1 MLFSINSLV
10 FVFEFRPRSTPFVFI
25 LFPSNKYSSFL
36 LTCTSAHFLTNTPS
50 GSLNPTFDA
59 QILQT
64 KRKLS
69 FLLLSNAICIKNNHL
84 RMPFYKVVSG
94 RSKIL
99 KPRPLSARPPW
110 RSLPRPA
117 LVNKPIHTK
126 TLFSLRCPWGAGP
139 RSQCSLLLASGLTR
153 QILRIL
159 ARASQV
165 IKPLVR
171 CCIGI
176 WACRNRV
183 REVRPQGKDPFH
195 RRRAMR
201 CRCVRFKRRGRSQ
214 GRRKSLK
221 YGTVIEKLQEKR

>member
-99 KPRPLSARPPW
+99 KPR
-110 RSLPRPA
+110 
-117 LVNKPIHTK
+117 HY
-126 TLFSLRCPWGAGP
+126 
-139 RSQCSLLLASGLTR
+139 LLGRLEG
-153 QILRIL
+153 
-159 ARASQV
+159 
-165 IKPLVR
+165 
-171 CCIGI
+171 
-176 WACRNRV
+176 ACRGQRLLTNRSIQRPFFPSDAREAPDLAANV
-183 REVRPQGKDPFH
+183 RSCWLQG
-195 RRRAMR
+195 
-201 CRCVRFKRRGRSQ
+201 
-214 GRRKSLK
+214 
-221 YGTVIEKLQEKR
+221 